1 MSNSTV
7 TSTRI
12 STASMLG
19 ILFIGLK
26 LTNYIDWSW
35 WWVLSP
41 FYLPLVIGVSLIVFI
56 FLIALLPALFE
67 LIVKKYGRE

>member
-1 MSNSTV
+1 MSKER
-7 TSTRI
+7 TS
-12 STASMLG
+12 ASGIGFAGMLG

-41 FYLPLVIGVSLIVFI
+41 LWIGLAFILAILIMVAMWVMIRRLI
-56 FLIALLPALFE
+56 FN
-67 LIVKKYGRE
+67 GRK